1 MSDPISRDDAIEA
14 FEEEKQK
21 AKEIRDD
28 FAKFPN
34 SVFEQSIYNEA
45 VKAWRLAINI
55 VKKLPTIDAVPVARC
70 KDCKHYK
77 KSEVSDRMMCWR
89 KDVDGQP
96 VCYDFNPN
104 DFCSYGER
112 RTDGTNDE

>member
-1 MSDPISRDDAIEA
+1 MSRLDYKDVVVSR
-14 FEEEKQK
+14 
-21 AKEIRDD
+21 
-28 FAKFPN
+28 
-34 SVFEQSIYNEA
+34 IYNGYEWN
-45 VKAWRLAINI
+45 KLMAWLKVA
-55 VKKLPTIDAVPVARC
+55 LPVDAVEIVQC
-70 KDCKHYK
+70 ENCKHYK

-112 RTDGTNDE
+112 RTDGR

>member
-1 MSDPISRDDAIEA
+1 M
-14 FEEEKQK
+14 
-21 AKEIRDD
+21 
-28 FAKFPN
+28 
-34 SVFEQSIYNEA
+34 
-45 VKAWRLAINI
+45 RL
-55 VKKLPTIDAVPVARC
+55 IDASATKVSITRFFEVHISHQKSKRLKEHSSELCRDMCFAIDVSPTVDAVEVVRC
-70 KDCKHYK
+70 ENCKHFK

-112 RTDGTNDE
+112 RSDGR